1 MRHYFSRPALVWRSN
16 ADTGGTLGKLRP
28 IPGHPGGMHSPPPLG
43 LLTAP
48 ARSAQR
54 LAACLS
60 GAIDTAVDL
69 PAIAAPHTTT
79 SQPHHAHTNRR
90 PDPRAVCPSSQARRR
105 RTPPSAGYSP
115 RMRAVRHGVER
126 GAGTKL
132 PRSVRRRAD
141 LQVWQKAARL
151 PRHAVFR
158 FPPRQQRHRS
168 RSSPRRRVQTP
179 MPRTGSLSP
188 ITQ

>member
-69 PAIAAPHTTT
+69 PAIAAA
-79 SQPHHAHTNRR
+79 AH
-90 PDPRAVCPSSQARRR
+90 DDLAAAPRAHEQTTRPQGGLPVI
-105 RTPPSAGYSP
+105 AG
-115 RMRAVRHGVER
+115 
-126 GAGTKL
+126 
-132 PRSVRRRAD
+132 
-141 LQVWQKAARL
+141 AA
-151 PRHAVFR
+151 
-158 FPPRQQRHRS
+158 
-168 RSSPRRRVQTP
+168 
-179 MPRTGSLSP
+179 
-188 ITQ
+188 